1 MPGKI
6 KFATFL
12 LIISLTVTLSYI
24 FSDDLYTRYLT
35 FWHVTVKKTNAHDAL
50 ALAEK
55 MNREHEKAMAKITD
69 RDGKK
74 EREQSFEHEM
84 NTYLSRMVRVF
95 GKDRRGEIIPA
106 GRDLVFFTGF
116 YYLQHGNPVEGASL
130 VLSCT
135 ENKIAADEVV
145 PFIQSIEVLYNNK
158 MYGDIASILSNKEY
172 PQKAELIA
180 MHAQSLYYLKKYK
193 QAAELFSRAE
203 SAGKG
208 NAEIFIMHSK
218 ALSALGSRDEAIIFA
233 EKAYKAAPHDRS
245 AREQL
250 ISLLNSAGRHKEAEK
265 ISRER

>member
-35 FWHVTVKKTNAHDAL
+35 FWNVTVKKTNAHDAL

-55 MNREHEKAMAKITD
+55 MNREHEKAMAALTD
-69 RDGKK
+69 RDEKK
-74 EREQSFEHEM
+74 QLEKSFEHEM
-84 NTYLSRMVRVF
+84 NTYLSRMIRVF
-95 GKDRRGEIIPA
+95 GKDVRGDIIPS

-116 YYLQHGNPVEGASL
+116 YYLQHGNPIEGASM

-135 ENKIAADEVV
+135 ENKIAADEVI
-145 PFIQSIEVLYNNK
+145 PFIQAIEVLYNNK
-158 MYGDIASILSNKEY
+158 MYGDVVSILSQKEY
-172 PQKAELIA
+172 PQKAELFVV
-180 MHAQSLYYLKKYK
+180 HAQSLFYLKKYK

-203 SAGKG
+203 SAGIN
-208 NAEIFIMHSK
+208 NADIFIMHSE
-218 ALSALGSRDEAIIFA
+218 ALSALGSRDEAIVFA
-233 EKAYKAAPHDRS
+233 EKAYKSSPHDRRT
-245 AREQL
+245 RERL
-250 ISLLNSAGRHKEAEK
+250 ISLLNSAGRQKDAEK